1 MKCFFNPSFTD
12 MVLFEKCKRST
23 ERILANIL
31 LYIENKLKLR
41 ANKEKTSVSYIG
53 KIKFLGYGIY
63 TSKTCIK
70 TRVHS
75 KSIAK
80 IKTRIKKINARSNAL
95 G

>member
-1 MKCFFNPSFTD
+1 MKCFFNRSFTD
-12 MVLFEKCKRST
+12 MVLFEKCKRSA

-31 LYIENKLKLR
+31 SYIENKLKLR

-63 TSKTCIK
+63 ASKTGIK
-70 TRVHS
+70 TMVHS

-80 IKTRIKKINARSNAL
+80 MKTRIKELTPKGNAL